1 MREFNIF
8 FNPCAYFQMLWNKY
22 AERHTVFAAPLL
34 NVNAQRLCWNKDE
47 LDILV
52 SEQAHYRH
60 PQAVIAPLF

>member
-1 MREFNIF
+1 
-8 FNPCAYFQMLWNKY
+8 MLWYKY

-34 NVNAQRLCWNKDE
+34 NVNAQRLCWNEDE